1 MVIDTVRRVS
11 TLVPAGGTL
20 VSVLAVGSLL
30 ASMMLVPV
38 GVPAAPVTIEKVKV
52 NGTGCRSDT
61 VAVAMSADN
70 TAFTVTYSAYT
81 ALAGPG
87 TKNKDQRKACSI
99 TVRLAVPAQVTYAV
113 TSVDHRGYAE
123 LHPGATAELA
133 SRYHFQGAGAPAH
146 TRHTFADELQDN
158 WQHTDPVPAGAAVFG
173 ACGKDRKLDIDT
185 DLSVRSAQGDPL
197 TSYITM
203 DSTDSAVT
211 ATYRIAY
218 RAC

>member
-1 MVIDTVRRVS
+1 
-11 TLVPAGGTL
+11 

-30 ASMMLVPV
+30 VSLLT
-38 GVPAAPVTIEKVKV
+38 VPAPVANPPTPPVTIKKVDVK
-52 NGTGCRSDT
+52 GSGCRPET
-61 VAVAMSADN
+61 VTVAMSGDN
-70 TAFTVTYSAYT
+70 TAFTVTYNAYT
-81 ALAGPG
+81 VQAGPG
-87 TKNKDQRKACSI
+87 TKNKDQRKTCSV
-99 TVRLAVPAQVTYAV
+99 TVRLDVPPQVTYAV

-123 LHPGATAELA
+123 LYPGATAELA
-133 SRYHFQGAGAPAH
+133 SRYHFQGSGAPQH
-146 TRHTFADELQDN
+146 TRHGFAGELLDN
-158 WQHTDPVPAGAAVFG
+158 WQLTDMVPAGAAVFG

-185 DLSVRSAQGDPL
+185 ELTVRSTAGDPL